1 MDSEWAPVALRAPG
15 FEVYDWKLALDT
27 HKLFRLLKIL
37 YFFGFLQEAYDNVD
51 VDGTIN
57 KIANHKLLV
66 QI

>member
-15 FEVYDWKLALDT
+15 FEVHDWKLALDP
-27 HKLFRLLKIL
+27 HKLFRLLPIL
-37 YFFGFLQEAYDNVD
+37 YFLEFSRRLYDNVD

>member
-15 FEVYDWKLALDT
+15 FEVHDWKLALDP
-27 HKLFRLLKIL
+27 HKLFRLLTIL
-37 YFFGFLQEAYDNVD
+37 YFLGFLQEAYDNVD

-66 QI
+66 QV